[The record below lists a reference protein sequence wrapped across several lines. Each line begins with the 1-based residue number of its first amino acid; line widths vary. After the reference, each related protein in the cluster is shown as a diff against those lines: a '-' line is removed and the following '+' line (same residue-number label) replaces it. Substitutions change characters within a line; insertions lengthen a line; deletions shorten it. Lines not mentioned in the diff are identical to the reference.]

1 MDTETEPTSSIE
13 KSKYLNQMDE
23 AFGTICSLIS
33 PELLF
38 HISSC
43 KTPNE
48 VWTTMEGIFGKQDE
62 MRGHI
67 LEVEFLTLDP
77 KTFDNLQDFFTK
89 YKDLLSQLKACG
101 VDKSK
106 EEKQMVLTILSKLG
120 LEYSVFVS
128 TFHSVRLASGA
139 TWKIPSLEV
148 FIESLTQEQNKL
160 INMGKIKGPKVH
172 ALVVQDGSSH
182 QNQKSKNQDK
192 RKAHAN
198 PKKEGYSKPFND
210 SSGSKGGKGRKGE
223 KCTYSIKDSIQNL
236 HVCRNR

>member
-1 MDTETEPTSSIE
+1 
-13 KSKYLNQMDE
+13 MDE

-48 VWTTMEGIFGKQDE
+48 AWTTMEGIFGKQDE
-62 MRGHI
+62 MRGHM

-89 YKDLLSQLKACG
+89 YKDLLSQLKACR

-128 TFHSVRLASGA
+128 TFHSVRL
-139 TWKIPSLEV
+139 I
-148 FIESLTQEQNKL
+148 IESLTQEQNKL
-160 INMGKIKGPKVH
+160 INMGKIKGPKAH
-172 ALVVQDGSSH
+172 ALTVQDGRRSSI
-182 QNQKSKNQDK
+182 S
-192 RKAHAN
+192 
-198 PKKEGYSKPFND
+198 E
-210 SSGSKGGKGRKGE
+210 
-223 KCTYSIKDSIQNL
+223 I
-236 HVCRNR
+236 